1 MMFMFRT
8 DASPT
13 MGTGHVMR
21 CLALAEGLRD
31 LGHRCHFLLSA
42 ITPALDRRLQKE
54 GIVVGRI
61 PTTAEDAAGE
71 VTCQYA
77 MGIGAHGIIVD
88 GYQFDPAWRRRV
100 RSLNKPVL
108 SFYDHDGQ
116 SATGADVIVNAACDT
131 VDPEL
136 RNATSSAVWLIGACY
151 VLLRRDLRQTLTVPS
166 LPMVERRSILVT
178 FGGSDP
184 AQLTLPVAAAL
195 HRTLDRGVVLDVVIG
210 GSVVGAAEL
219 TDKVSLLGPMVRVH
233 VDTPQMGPLMG
244 SAGLAVSAG
253 GTTAGELAALAVPSL
268 IAVVADNQ
276 LEGAHRAVARG
287 WCRMLDARLPGAV
300 GQVAREARALW
311 LDAAARRSMS
321 ERSRDDIDGQG
332 VARVCE
338 VLLSHAAR
346 EN

>member
-1 MMFMFRT
+1 MVFMFRT
-8 DASPT
+8 DATPS

-21 CLALAEGLRD
+21 CLALAEGLHD

-61 PTTAEDAAGE
+61 PVMAEDAAGE
-71 VTCQYA
+71 ATCQYA

-100 RSLNKPVL
+100 RNLNKPVL
-108 SFYDHDGQ
+108 SFYDHAGQ
-116 SATGADVIVNAACDT
+116 SANGADVIVNAACDT

-136 RNATSSAVWLIGACY
+136 RNATSSPVWLIGASY
-151 VLLRRDLRQTLTVPS
+151 VLLRRDLRQTLTIPS
-166 LPMVERRSILVT
+166 LPMIERRSILVT

-184 AQLTLPVAAAL
+184 AQLTLPVVAAL
-195 HRTLDRGVVLDVVIG
+195 HRTLDGAVALDVVIG

-219 TDKVSLLGPMVRVH
+219 TDKVSLLGPRVRVH
-233 VDTPQMGPLMG
+233 VDPPQMGPLMR
-244 SAGLAVSAG
+244 SAGLAVSAA

-268 IAVVADNQ
+268 ITVVADNQ
-276 LEGAHRAVARG
+276 LEGARRAAARG
-287 WCRMLDARLPGAV
+287 WCRMLDARLLGTA
-300 GQVAREARALW
+300 GQVASDAQALW
-311 LDAAARRSMS
+311 LDAIARRSMS

-338 VLLSHAAR
+338 VLLGHAER